1 MTLRSAGRRPWKKV
15 FQMGIVSLFRSP
27 FNPSKCKT
35 MAKMAVAR
43 VKLLRNKREV
53 VIRQMRRDIAMLL
66 ESRQDATARIRIEH
80 VIREQNIMAANELIE
95 IFCEL
100 VVARLSIIAKQR
112 ECPADLKEGISS
124 LIFAAPRCSDIP
136 ELLSIRDVFQKKYG
150 KDFVSAAT
158 DLRPNAGVNRMLIE
172 KLSVKTPSGEIKMKV
187 LKEIAKEF
195 QVEWDTAESEEE
207 LLKPPEERIEG
218 PEKFLSAASMP
229 LKPGQQQYSEPM
241 NLPDKG
247 RTLTLHVLPT
257 LSFSLAALLKYRGE
271 KNSNINSVMN
281 FGELASA
288 AEKAL
293 QAAAALA
300 AAASNPSSS
309 SSVINYNNKNNNNNN
324 NNDDDDDD
332 DDERVRRKKMMLR
345 RRQSYDIK
353 FDESDC
359 DEEMEMEEPPKIV
372 RRHSYNNYVAPEKS
386 EENDDDDGMNR
397 PPNRP
402 APQIPT
408 RRVHPKLPDYDALTA
423 RFEALKHG
431 NGHK

>member
-1 MTLRSAGRRPWKKV
+1 MTLRSAGGRHWKKV
-15 FQMGIVSLFRSP
+15 FQMGIIISLFRSP

-43 VKLLRNKREV
+43 VKLLRNKREA

-172 KLSVKTPSGEIKMKV
+172 KLSVKTPSGEIKLKV

-195 QVEWDTAESEEE
+195 QVQWDTAESEEE

-218 PEKFLSAASMP
+218 PEKFVSAASMP
-229 LKPGQQQYSEPM
+229 LKPGEKQYFEPI
-241 NLPDKG
+241 NLPD
-247 RTLTLHVLPT
+247 R
-257 LSFSLAALLKYRGE
+257 E
-271 KNSNINSVMN
+271 DKNSN
-281 FGELASA
+281 
-288 AEKAL
+288 
-293 QAAAALA
+293 
-300 AAASNPSSS
+300 
-309 SSVINYNNKNNNNNN
+309 NN
-324 NNDDDDDD
+324 
-332 DDERVRRKKMMLR
+332 
-345 RRQSYDIK
+345 
-353 FDESDC
+353 DC
-359 DEEMEMEEPPKIV
+359 DEEIEMEEPPKIA
-372 RRHSYNNYVAPEKS
+372 RRHGYNNYAPPPKS
-386 EENDDDDGMNR
+386 EENDDDDDDGMNR
-397 PPNRP
+397 PPPNRP
-402 APQIPT
+402 APQLPT

-431 NGHK
+431 NGHY